1 MGGNNLSGF
10 NTIVVEDPVTNVIE
24 VITPGPPGPPGPPVP
39 IGSKEGD
46 FLRWDS
52 GEEKWEV
59 AHEPLVL
66 HVDGGNF

>member
-1 MGGNNLSGF
+1 MSRF

-46 FLRWDS
+46 FLRWNS
-52 GEEKWEV
+52 EQEEWEI

-66 HVDGGNF
+66 HVDGGDF